1 METPDTLANL
11 LEDIV
16 CPGLDEPLAS
26 GQDILTPD
34 ERRTIQQYLQ
44 GLEDIYAA
52 LRDRAAMEEQN
63 QLVLEMTE

>member
-16 CPGLDEPLAS
+16 CPGLDELLAS

-34 ERRTIQQYLQ
+34 ETQAIHHHLEA
-44 GLEDIYAA
+44 LEDVLAGLRQRAA
-52 LRDRAAMEEQN
+52 LEEER
-63 QLVLEMTE
+63 QLVFEITT